1 MAKTRKRWPW
11 ILLIGII
18 IIAVVVFFVLKN
30 GKNKDE
36 GPATVKVAK
45 RTIIEK
51 ALAVGKIEPQNEVQ
65 VKAKVSGV
73 VQKLFADIG
82 DFITAETALM
92 EIRPDPTPL
101 ELVSAKRELEMRQIE
116 LNNLKREIERK
127 RSLKEKG
134 LISDQEFETTN
145 QRFDEA
151 ALNVKIASEKLQLLE
166 KGKVKFENTNI
177 ETVVKAPI
185 SGFILERNVAIGDP
199 VVPLTSYQPG
209 TVLITMA
216 NMENLLFKGTVD
228 EIDVGKIRE
237 GLPAEIQVGALPGK
251 RVKGVVTKISLK
263 AKSEENTTVFPIEIA
278 IEAAEDLVLRAGY
291 SANAN
296 IIIQQK
302 DSVLTIPE
310 RVVTFRNDSAFVDL
324 PQPDGGRQPVYIQT
338 GLSDA
343 IYIQVISGLKEGQEI
358 LEKEAQEII

>member
-11 ILLIGII
+11 ILVIVIMISSAAG
-18 IIAVVVFFVLKN
+18 FFVFKN
-30 GKNKDE
+30 GKEKNT
-36 GPATVKVAK
+36 GPATVKVGK
-45 RTIIEK
+45 RNIVEK

-82 DFITAETALM
+82 DLVTAETALM
-92 EIRPDPTPL
+92 EVRPDPTPL

-116 LNNLKREIERK
+116 LDNLKREIDRK
-127 RSLKEKG
+127 RSLKDKG

-151 ALNVKIASEKLQLLE
+151 ALNVKIANEKLQLLE

-185 SGFILERNVAIGDP
+185 TGFILERNVAIGDP

-216 NMENLLFKGTVD
+216 NMKNLLFKGTVD

-237 GLPAEIQVGALPGK
+237 GLPVEILVGALPGK
-251 RVKGVVTKISLK
+251 SVKGMVTKISLK
-263 AKSEENTTVFPIEIA
+263 ARNEDNTTVFPVEIS
-278 IEAAEDLVLRAGY
+278 ISEAGDLVLRAGY

-302 DSVLTIPE
+302 DSVLAVPE

-324 PQPDGGRQPVYIQT
+324 PQPDGKRKPVYIQT

-343 IYIQVISGLKEGQEI
+343 IYIEVTSGLKENEEV
-358 LEKEAQEII
+358 LEKETKEII